1 MSHITNGK
9 ELLWQFLQE
18 IALMTDMDNSSDQD
32 QVKLMT
38 IHASKW
44 LEFPVVTI
52 GWLEEGNFPWANSAL
67 DPDELEEERRLMYV
81 AITRAED
88 TLIMSA
94 ANARMVWGK
103 TQYMR
108 PSRFITEIPAEL
120 VRAYDFSTTN
130 PLAWWSR
137 KKAPIATD
145 IVAWDRIVSRLFG
158 AGVVLELWSD
168 VAIVKFDK
176 AVYGTRKVDI
186 RLLEKE

>member
-1 MSHITNGK
+1 MISNGK

-18 IALMTDMDNSSDQD
+18 IALMTDMDNSDDQD

-52 GWLEEGNFPWANSAL
+52 GWLEEGNFPGTNSAL
-67 DPDELEEERRLMYV
+67 DPDELEEERRLAYV

-88 TLIMSA
+88 TLVMSH
-94 ANARMVWGK
+94 ANARTIWGK

-108 PSRFITEIPAEL
+108 PSRFIGEIPSEL
-120 VRAYDFSTTN
+120 VRQYDFSTSN
-130 PLAWWSR
+130 PLASGSR
-137 KKAPIATD
+137 RKSPVATD
-145 IVAWDRIVSRLFG
+145 IVSGDRVVSRLFG
-158 AGVVLELWSD
+158 AGEVLELWSD

-176 AVYGTRKVDI
+176 QIYGTRKVDI

>member
-1 MSHITNGK
+1 MTNWK

-18 IALMTDMDNSSDQD
+18 IALMTDMDNSNDTD

-52 GWLEEGNFPWANSAL
+52 AWLEEGNFPWTNTAL

-81 AITRAED
+81 AVTRAED
-88 TLIMSA
+88 TLIMSN
-94 ANARMVWGK
+94 ANARTVWGK

-108 PSRFITEIPAEL
+108 PSRFISEIPSDL
-120 VRAYDFSTTN
+120 VRQYDFSTSN
-130 PLAWWSR
+130 PLSSGTR
-137 KKAPIATD
+137 KKAPVATD
-145 IVAWDRIVSRLFG
+145 IVTGDRVVSRLFG

-176 AVYGTRKVDI
+176 QIYGTRKVDI
-186 RLLEKE
+186 RLLEKEW